1 MPSTLTIT
9 DLDVAFGAR
18 TLFTGLDLT
27 LADGDVT
34 AVVGPNGSGK
44 STLMRTIIG
53 ERPVEHGSIELA
65 PRHATI
71 AWLPQL
77 LPDPEESLLAYAR
90 RRTGVAAAD
99 VELEASTAAMAS
111 ESDEEQPG
119 RMPLSADRYAR
130 ALERWLALG
139 AADLDQR
146 LPEVAAKVGLD
157 IDPNRPLGS
166 LSGGQAAR
174 ASLVAVLLSSYD
186 VLLLDEPTN
195 NLDARGLEL
204 MADFVHSHAGPVL
217 IASHDRAFLD
227 AVTTKVVEL
236 DLHQQRIGYYA
247 GSYSDFVAERALRRG
262 QAWEAYESYA
272 GARDSLVAQARQRH
286 AWAEKGHRSVS
297 VGGETDKH
305 IREKHRARADRQAA
319 KGARIQRAADRLE
332 VVEQPRKEWR
342 LRYTIT
348 EGPPSADV
356 VAMLSDAVVRRGS
369 FTLGPVSLVVG
380 QGDRIALTGDNGSGK
395 TTLLAALLGRIR
407 LTSGQQSLG
416 TRVEVGVLDQRRR
429 LLDDDASVLDVVRHE
444 LGPHPRT
451 GAPWPIADVR
461 TLLAKFAVGTD
472 HVARPARSLSMGERT
487 RALMALFQ
495 GRQVNTLVLD
505 EPTNHL
511 DVEAIEQL
519 EAAVAAFSGTVLVVS
534 HDESL
539 LSGIRLTHRWHVDN
553 GHVTVSAHLPST

>member
-53 ERPVEHGSIELA
+53 ELPVEHGSIQLV

-71 AWLPQL
+71 AWLPQA

-90 RRTGVAAAD
+90 RRTGVTAAE
-99 VELEASTAAMAS
+99 VELDASAAAMAS
-111 ESDEEQPG
+111 EPDDDLPG

-139 AADLDQR
+139 AAELDER

-157 IDPNRPLGS
+157 VDPDRPLGS

-174 ASLVAVLLSSYD
+174 ASLVAVLLSHYD

-195 NLDARGLEL
+195 NLDARGLDL
-204 MADFVHSHAGPVL
+204 MAGFVDAHTGPVL

-227 AVTTKVVEL
+227 VVTTDVVEL
-236 DLHQQRIGYYA
+236 DLHQQRISYYT
-247 GSYSDFVAERALRRG
+247 GSYSDFVAERARRRG
-262 QAWEAYESYA
+262 QAWEAYETYA

-286 AWAEKGHRSVS
+286 EWADKGRRSVS
-297 VGGETDKH
+297 TGCETDKH
-305 IREKHRARADRQAA
+305 IREKHKARADRQAA
-319 KGARIQRAADRLE
+319 KGARIQRAADRLQ
-332 VVEQPRKEWR
+332 VVEQPRKEWQ

-356 VAMLSDAVVRRGS
+356 VAALADATVQRGE
-369 FTLGPVSLVVG
+369 FLLGPVSVVVG
-380 QGDRIALTGDNGSGK
+380 RGDRVAITGDNGSGK
-395 TTLLAALLGRIR
+395 TTLLAALLGR
-407 LTSGQQSLG
+407 LPATSGRHSLG
-416 TRVEVGVLDQRRR
+416 TRVEVGVLDQRRC
-429 LLDDDASVLDVVRHE
+429 LLDDDA
-444 LGPHPRT
+444 
-451 GAPWPIADVR
+451 
-461 TLLAKFAVGTD
+461 
-472 HVARPARSLSMGERT
+472 
-487 RALMALFQ
+487 
-495 GRQVNTLVLD
+495 
-505 EPTNHL
+505 
-511 DVEAIEQL
+511 
-519 EAAVAAFSGTVLVVS
+519 
-534 HDESL
+534 
-539 LSGIRLTHRWHVDN
+539 
-553 GHVTVSAHLPST
+553 